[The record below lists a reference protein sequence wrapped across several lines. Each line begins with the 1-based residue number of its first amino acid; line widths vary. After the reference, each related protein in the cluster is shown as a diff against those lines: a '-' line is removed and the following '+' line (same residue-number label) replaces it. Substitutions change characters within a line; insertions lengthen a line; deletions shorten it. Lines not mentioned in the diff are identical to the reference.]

1 MKKYNQLSREQRY
14 AIYLGLQAEMTKTAI
29 ARQIGYSISTVCRE
43 IKRNTNRFGHYLYKD
58 AHEDAM
64 MRRQRSASNRKT
76 PQHIIKQAVNIL
88 VEEDWSP
95 KQISGK
101 LALEGINISH
111 ERIYQ
116 EIRNDSTGELKK
128 HCRHKMKYRH
138 HTNQKRNTAGKS
150 LIPDRV
156 SIHERPLEANG
167 KRFGDWEMDLVIG
180 KKQASAVLT
189 IIERSTNMFFQTKV
203 ESKQPEVVAKAAY
216 RLLLPY
222 KEKVYTITTDNGLEF
237 KNHKWLAKK
246 LRTTVYFTDTYSSW
260 QKGAVENANK
270 IFRQYYPK
278 GTDFNMIQQA
288 DLNAIQAKINRRPRE
303 KLNFSSPKVEFF
315 KHFL

>member
-1 MKKYNQLSREQRY
+1 MKKYQQLSREQRY

-29 ARQIGYSISTVCRE
+29 ARQIECSISTVCRE
-43 IKRNTNRFGHYLYKD
+43 IKRNTNRHGHYLYKD

-64 MRRQRSASNRKT
+64 MRRERSVSNRKI
-76 PQHIIKQAVNIL
+76 PQYVVKQAIKL
-88 VEEDWSP
+88 LLEEDWSP

-101 LALEGINISH
+101 LALEGIHISH

-116 EIRNDSTGELKK
+116 EIRKDQTGELKK

-138 HTNQKRNTAGKS
+138 HTYHKTKTAGKS

-156 SIHERPLEANG
+156 SIHERPIEADG

-180 KKQASAVLT
+180 KEQESAVLT
-189 IIERSTNMFFQTKV
+189 IIERSTNMFFQSKIA
-203 ESKQPEVVAKAAY
+203 SKQPNIVAQAAY

-237 KNHKWLAKK
+237 KEHKWLAEK
-246 LRTTVYFTDTYSSW
+246 LKTTVYFTDTYSSW

-270 IFRQYYPK
+270 LFRQYCPK
-278 GTDFNMIQQA
+278 GTDFNLMEQA
-288 DLNAIQAKINRRPRE
+288 ELDAIQAKINRRPRE

>member
-1 MKKYNQLSREQRY
+1 MRKYNQLSREQRY

-29 ARQIGYSISTVCRE
+29 ARQIECSISTVCRE
-43 IKRNTNRFGHYLYKD
+43 IKRNTNRHGHYLYKD
-58 AHEDAM
+58 AHEDTM
-64 MRRQRSASNRKT
+64 MRRERSVSNRKI
-76 PQHIIKQAVNIL
+76 PQHVVKQAIKLL

-101 LALEGINISH
+101 LALEGIHISH

-116 EIRNDSTGELKK
+116 EIRKDQTGELKK

-138 HTNQKRNTAGKS
+138 HIQHKTKTAGKS

-156 SIHERPLEANG
+156 SIHERPIEADG

-180 KKQASAVLT
+180 KEQESAVLT
-189 IIERSTNMFFQTKV
+189 IIERSTNMFFQSKIA
-203 ESKQPEVVAKAAY
+203 SKQPNIVAQAAY

-237 KNHKWLAKK
+237 KEHKWLAEK
-246 LRTTVYFTDTYSSW
+246 LKTTVYFTDTYSSW

-270 IFRQYYPK
+270 LFRQYYPK
-278 GTDFNMIQQA
+278 GTDFNLLEQA
-288 DLNAIQAKINRRPRE
+288 ELDAIQAKINRRPRK

>member
-1 MKKYNQLSREQRY
+1 MKKYQQLSQEQRY

-29 ARQIGYSISTVCRE
+29 ARQIECSISTVCRE
-43 IKRNTNRFGHYLYKD
+43 IKRNTNRHGHYLYKD

-64 MRRQRSASNRKT
+64 MRRERSVSNRKI
-76 PQHIIKQAVNIL
+76 PQYVVKQAIKLL

-101 LALEGINISH
+101 LALEGIHISH

-116 EIRNDSTGELKK
+116 EIRKDQTGELKK

-138 HTNQKRNTAGKS
+138 HTHHKTKTAGKS

-156 SIHERPLEANG
+156 SIHERPIEANG

-180 KKQASAVLT
+180 KEQESAVLT
-189 IIERSTNMFFQTKV
+189 IIERSTNMFFQSKIA
-203 ESKQPEVVAKAAY
+203 SKQPNIVAQAAY

-237 KNHKWLAKK
+237 KEHKWLAEK
-246 LRTTVYFTDTYSSW
+246 LKTTVYFTDTYSSW

-270 IFRQYYPK
+270 LFRQYCPK
-278 GTDFNMIQQA
+278 GTDFNLMEQA
-288 DLNAIQAKINRRPRE
+288 ELDAIQAKINRRPRE
-303 KLNFSSPKVEFF
+303 KLNFSSPKVEIF

>member
-1 MKKYNQLSREQRY
+1 MKKYQQLSREQRY
-14 AIYLGLQAEMTKTAI
+14 AIYLGLQAKMTKTAI
-29 ARQIGYSISTVCRE
+29 ARQIECSISTVCRE
-43 IKRNTNRFGHYLYKD
+43 IKRNTNRHGHYLYKD
-58 AHEDAM
+58 AHEDTM
-64 MRRQRSASNRKT
+64 MRRERSVSNRKI
-76 PQHIIKQAVNIL
+76 PQYVVKQAIKLL

-101 LALEGINISH
+101 LALEGIHISH

-116 EIRNDSTGELKK
+116 EIRKDQTGELKK

-138 HTNQKRNTAGKS
+138 HTHHKTKTAGKS

-156 SIHERPLEANG
+156 SIHERPIEADG

-180 KKQASAVLT
+180 KEQESAVLT
-189 IIERSTNMFFQTKV
+189 IIERSTNMFFQSKIA
-203 ESKQPEVVAKAAY
+203 SKQPNIVAQAAY

-237 KNHKWLAKK
+237 KEHKWLAEK
-246 LRTTVYFTDTYSSW
+246 LKTTVYFTDTYSSW

-270 IFRQYYPK
+270 LFRQYCPK
-278 GTDFNMIQQA
+278 GTDFNLMEQA
-288 DLNAIQAKINRRPRE
+288 ELDAIQAKINRRPRE

>member
-1 MKKYNQLSREQRY
+1 MRKYNQLFREQRY

-29 ARQIGYSISTVCRE
+29 ARQIECSISTVCRE
-43 IKRNTNRFGHYLYKD
+43 IKRNTNRHGHYLYKD
-58 AHEDAM
+58 AHEDTM
-64 MRRQRSASNRKT
+64 MRRERSVSNRKI
-76 PQHIIKQAVNIL
+76 PQHVVKQAIKLL
-88 VEEDWSP
+88 VEEDRSP

-101 LALEGINISH
+101 LALEGIHISH

-116 EIRNDSTGELKK
+116 EIRKDQTGELKK

-138 HTNQKRNTAGKS
+138 HTHHKTKTAGKS

-156 SIHERPLEANG
+156 SIHERPIKADG

-180 KKQASAVLT
+180 KEQESAVLT
-189 IIERSTNMFFQTKV
+189 IIERSTNMFFQSKIA
-203 ESKQPEVVAKAAY
+203 SKQPNIVAQAAY

-222 KEKVYTITTDNGLEF
+222 KEKVYTIITDNGLEF
-237 KNHKWLAKK
+237 KEHKWLAEK
-246 LRTTVYFTDTYSSW
+246 LKTTVYFTDTYSSW

-270 IFRQYYPK
+270 LFRQYCPK
-278 GTDFNMIQQA
+278 GTDFNLMEQA
-288 DLNAIQAKINRRPRE
+288 ELDAIQAKINRRPRE

>member
-1 MKKYNQLSREQRY
+1 
-14 AIYLGLQAEMTKTAI
+14 
-29 ARQIGYSISTVCRE
+29 
-43 IKRNTNRFGHYLYKD
+43 
-58 AHEDAM
+58 
-64 MRRQRSASNRKT
+64 
-76 PQHIIKQAVNIL
+76 
-88 VEEDWSP
+88 
-95 KQISGK
+95 
-101 LALEGINISH
+101 
-111 ERIYQ
+111 
-116 EIRNDSTGELKK
+116 
-128 HCRHKMKYRH
+128 MKYRH

-150 LIPDRV
+150 LVPDRV
-156 SIHERPLEANG
+156 SIHERPEEANG

-180 KKQASAVLT
+180 KEQVSAVLT

-203 ESKQPEVVAKAAY
+203 ESKQPEVVANAAY

-222 KEKVYTITTDNGLEF
+222 KEKVYTITIDDGLEF
-237 KNHKWLAKK
+237 KNHKWLTKK

-260 QKGAVENANK
+260 QKGAIENVNK

-278 GTDFNMIQQA
+278 GTDFNMVQQA

>member
-1 MKKYNQLSREQRY
+1 MKKYQQLSREQRY

-29 ARQIGYSISTVCRE
+29 ARQIECSISTVCRE
-43 IKRNTNRFGHYLYKD
+43 IKRNTNRHGHYLYKD

-64 MRRQRSASNRKT
+64 MRRERSVSNRKI
-76 PQHIIKQAVNIL
+76 PQYVVKQAIKL
-88 VEEDWSP
+88 LLEEDWSP

-101 LALEGINISH
+101 LALEGIHISH

-116 EIRNDSTGELKK
+116 EIRKDQTGELKK

-138 HTNQKRNTAGKS
+138 HTHHKTKTAGKS

-156 SIHERPLEANG
+156 SIHERPIEADG

-180 KKQASAVLT
+180 KEQESAVLT
-189 IIERSTNMFFQTKV
+189 IIERSTNMFFQSKIA
-203 ESKQPEVVAKAAY
+203 SKQPNIVAQAAY

-237 KNHKWLAKK
+237 KEHKWLAEK
-246 LRTTVYFTDTYSSW
+246 LKTTVYFTDTYSSW

-270 IFRQYYPK
+270 LFRQYCPK
-278 GTDFNMIQQA
+278 GTDFNLMEQA
-288 DLNAIQAKINRRPRE
+288 ELDAIQAKINRRPRE

>member
-1 MKKYNQLSREQRY
+1 
-14 AIYLGLQAEMTKTAI
+14 MTKTAI
-29 ARQIGYSISTVCRE
+29 ARQIECSISTVCRE

-64 MRRQRSASNRKT
+64 MRRKRSVSNRKT
-76 PQHIIKQAVNIL
+76 PQHVIKQAVNLL

-101 LALEGINISH
+101 LALDGIHISH

-116 EIRNDSTGELKK
+116 EIRKDQTGELTK

-138 HTNQKRNTAGKS
+138 HIQHKTKTAGKS

-156 SIHERPLEANG
+156 SIHERPIEADG

-180 KKQASAVLT
+180 KEHASAVLT

-203 ESKQPEVVAKAAY
+203 ESKEPEVVAKAAY

-222 KEKVYTITTDNGLEF
+222 KEKVYTITTDNGMEF
-237 KNHKWLAKK
+237 KDHKWLADK
-246 LRTTVYFTDTYSSW
+246 LKTTVYFTDTYSSW
-260 QKGAVENANK
+260 QKGAIENANK
-270 IFRQYYPK
+270 LFRQYFPK
-278 GTDFNMIQQA
+278 GTDFNLVQQSEL
-288 DLNAIQAKINRRPRE
+288 DAIQAKINRRPRE
-303 KLNFSSPKVEFF
+303 KLNFSSPKIEFF
-315 KHFL
+315 NYFL

>member
-1 MKKYNQLSREQRY
+1 MKKYQQLSREQRY

-29 ARQIGYSISTVCRE
+29 ARQIECSISTVCRE
-43 IKRNTNRFGHYLYKD
+43 IKRNTNRHGHYLYKD

-64 MRRQRSASNRKT
+64 MRRERSASNRKI
-76 PQHIIKQAVNIL
+76 PQYVVKQAIKLL

-101 LALEGINISH
+101 LALEGIHISH

-116 EIRNDSTGELKK
+116 EIRKDQTGELKK

-138 HTNQKRNTAGKS
+138 HTHHKTKTAGKS

-156 SIHERPLEANG
+156 SIHERPIEADG

-180 KKQASAVLT
+180 KEQESAVLT
-189 IIERSTNMFFQTKV
+189 IIERSTNMFFQSKIA
-203 ESKQPEVVAKAAY
+203 SKQPNIVAQAAY

-237 KNHKWLAKK
+237 KEHKWLAEK
-246 LRTTVYFTDTYSSW
+246 LKTTVYFTDTYSSW

-270 IFRQYYPK
+270 LFRQYCPK
-278 GTDFNMIQQA
+278 GTDFNLMEQA
-288 DLNAIQAKINRRPRE
+288 ELDAIQAKINRRPRE

>member
-1 MKKYNQLSREQRY
+1 
-14 AIYLGLQAEMTKTAI
+14 
-29 ARQIGYSISTVCRE
+29 
-43 IKRNTNRFGHYLYKD
+43 
-58 AHEDAM
+58 

-76 PQHIIKQAVNIL
+76 LQHIIKQAVNLL

-128 HCRHKMKYRH
+128 YCRHKMKYRH

-150 LIPDRV
+150 LIPNRV

-180 KKQASAVLT
+180 KEQASAVLT

-246 LRTTVYFTDTYSSW
+246 LRTTVYFTDIYSSW
-260 QKGAVENANK
+260 QKGAVKNANK

-278 GTDFNMIQQA
+278 GTDFNMVQQD
-288 DLNAIQAKINRRPRE
+288 DLNAIRAKINRRPRE
-303 KLNFSSPKVEFF
+303 KLNFSSPKVEFLNTF
-315 KHFL
+315 CNFALAC

>member
-1 MKKYNQLSREQRY
+1 MKKYQQLSREQRY
-14 AIYLGLQAEMTKTAI
+14 AIYLGLQAGMTKTAI
-29 ARQIGYSISTVCRE
+29 ARQIECSISTVCRE

-64 MRRQRSASNRKT
+64 MRRKRSVSNRKT
-76 PQHIIKQAVNIL
+76 PQHVIKQAVNLL

-101 LALEGINISH
+101 LALDGIHISH

-116 EIRNDSTGELKK
+116 EIRKDQIGELKK

-138 HTNQKRNTAGKS
+138 HIQHKTKTAGKS

-156 SIHERPLEANG
+156 SIHERPIEADG

-180 KKQASAVLT
+180 KEHASAVLT

-203 ESKQPEVVAKAAY
+203 ESKEPEVVAKAAY

-222 KEKVYTITTDNGLEF
+222 KEKVYTITTDNGMEF
-237 KNHKWLAKK
+237 KDHKWLADK
-246 LRTTVYFTDTYSSW
+246 LKTTVYFTDTYSSW
-260 QKGAVENANK
+260 QKGAIENANK
-270 IFRQYYPK
+270 LFRQYFPK
-278 GTDFNMIQQA
+278 GTDFNLVQQSEL
-288 DLNAIQAKINRRPRE
+288 DAIQAKINRRPRE
-303 KLNFSSPKVEFF
+303 KLNFSSPKIEFF
-315 KHFL
+315 NYFL

>member
-1 MKKYNQLSREQRY
+1 MRKYNQLSREQRY
-14 AIYLGLQAEMTKTAI
+14 AIYLGLQAGMTKTAI
-29 ARQIGYSISTVCRE
+29 ARQIECSISTVCRE
-43 IKRNTNRFGHYLYKD
+43 IKRNTNRHGHYLYKD

-64 MRRQRSASNRKT
+64 MRRERSVSNRKI
-76 PQHIIKQAVNIL
+76 PQHVVKQAINLL

-101 LALEGINISH
+101 LALEGIHISH

-116 EIRNDSTGELKK
+116 EIRKDQTGELKK

-138 HTNQKRNTAGKS
+138 HTHHKTKTAGKS

-156 SIHERPLEANG
+156 SIHERPIEADG

-180 KKQASAVLT
+180 KEQESAVLT
-189 IIERSTNMFFQTKV
+189 IIERSTNMFFQSKIA
-203 ESKQPEVVAKAAY
+203 SKQPNIVAQAAY

-237 KNHKWLAKK
+237 KEHKWLAEK
-246 LRTTVYFTDTYSSW
+246 LKTTVYFTDTYSSW

-270 IFRQYYPK
+270 LFRQYCPK
-278 GTDFNMIQQA
+278 GTDFNLMEQA
-288 DLNAIQAKINRRPRE
+288 ELDAIQAKINRRPRE

>member
-1 MKKYNQLSREQRY
+1 MKKYQQLSREQRY
-14 AIYLGLQAEMTKTAI
+14 AIYLGLQAGMTKTAI
-29 ARQIGYSISTVCRE
+29 ARQIECSISTVCRE
-43 IKRNTNRFGHYLYKD
+43 IKRNTNRHGHYLYKD

-64 MRRQRSASNRKT
+64 MRRERSVSNRKI
-76 PQHIIKQAVNIL
+76 PQYVVKQAIKLL

-101 LALEGINISH
+101 LALEGIHISH

-116 EIRNDSTGELKK
+116 EIRKDQTGELKK

-138 HTNQKRNTAGKS
+138 HTHHKTKTAGKS

-156 SIHERPLEANG
+156 SIHERPIEADG
-167 KRFGDWEMDLVIG
+167 KRFGDWEMDLIIG
-180 KKQASAVLT
+180 KEQESAVLT
-189 IIERSTNMFFQTKV
+189 IIERSTNMFFQSKIA
-203 ESKQPEVVAKAAY
+203 SKQPNIVAQAAY

-237 KNHKWLAKK
+237 KEHKWLAEK
-246 LRTTVYFTDTYSSW
+246 LKTTVYFTDTYSSW

-270 IFRQYYPK
+270 LFRQYYPK
-278 GTDFNMIQQA
+278 GTDFNLLEQA
-288 DLNAIQAKINRRPRE
+288 ELDAIQAKINRRPRE

>member
-14 AIYLGLQAEMTKTAI
+14 AIYLGLQAGMTKTAI
-29 ARQIGYSISTVCRE
+29 ARQIECSISTVCRE

-64 MRRQRSASNRKT
+64 MRRKRSVSNRKT
-76 PQHIIKQAVNIL
+76 PQHVIKQAVNLL

-101 LALEGINISH
+101 LALDGIHISH

-116 EIRNDSTGELKK
+116 EIRKDQTGELKK

-138 HTNQKRNTAGKS
+138 HIQHKTKTAGKS

-156 SIHERPLEANG
+156 SIHERPIEADG
-167 KRFGDWEMDLVIG
+167 KRFGDREMDLVIG
-180 KKQASAVLT
+180 KEHASAVLT

-203 ESKQPEVVAKAAY
+203 ESKEPEVVAKAAY

-222 KEKVYTITTDNGLEF
+222 KEKVYTITTDNGMEF
-237 KNHKWLAKK
+237 KDHKWLADK
-246 LRTTVYFTDTYSSW
+246 LKTTVYFTDTYSSW
-260 QKGAVENANK
+260 QKGAIENANK
-270 IFRQYYPK
+270 LFRQYFPK
-278 GTDFNMIQQA
+278 GTDFNLVQQSEL
-288 DLNAIQAKINRRPRE
+288 DAIQAKINRRPRE
-303 KLNFSSPKVEFF
+303 KLNFSSPKIEFF
-315 KHFL
+315 NYFL